1 MWRRIA
7 AALVICVFLLLLW
20 VLKGRSLSLALDRL
34 HTVPIES
41 QAVVQLGLRDV
52 SGGMLRLNDIPFST
66 VAPDNRPYPV
76 EMKLDTAGSF
86 VVQSRD
92 RAIVLG
98 RTEDSSGAVLK
109 PTGGDKARLQIDR
122 GLSWPTPFET
132 NFMTGATP
140 SWRRHLYYRFS
151 WKKPDGRE
159 LRMTWR
165 YEQPYYQGWASGF
178 MTHENTTGLIGVD
191 IRP

>member
-1 MWRRIA
+1 
-7 AALVICVFLLLLW
+7 LLSLW
-20 VLKGRSLSLALDRL
+20 VLNGRSLSLALDRL

-41 QAVVQLGLRDV
+41 QAIAQIGLRDV

-76 EMKLDTAGSF
+76 EMRVDAMGSF
-86 VVQSRD
+86 IVQSRD
-92 RAIVLG
+92 RTIVLG
-98 RTEDSSGAVLK
+98 RTDGSLGAVLK
-109 PTGGDKARLQIDR
+109 PAGGDKARLRIDR
-122 GLSWPTPFET
+122 GLVSWPTPFET
-132 NFMTGATP
+132 NFMTGASP

-151 WKKPDGRE
+151 WKKADGRE
-159 LRMTWR
+159 LLITWR

-178 MTHENTTGLIGVD
+178 MTHEGTTGLIGVD